1 MHIVK
6 FLLNY
11 CNFQARY
18 CIFYSC
24 KKPQNHGRIVI
35 ENRKSQLFARLLF
48 TLCLPSLSLSLSH
61 ALSLSVSSS
70 VPPAGCWIQI
80 NISICVNNEH
90 FDSCPTN
97 DNHIQNT
104 VRYQQKES
112 GKPRESVSKSVLR
125 EVLRTQSFKRS
136 NSSKHITKTLQKS

>member
-1 MHIVK
+1 MFKLSSKKIQLTILISWHDTVYHQK
-6 FLLNY
+6 
-11 CNFQARY
+11 C
-18 CIFYSC
+18 YSC

-48 TLCLPSLSLSLSH
+48 TLCLPSLSLSH

-112 GKPRESVSKSVLR
+112 GKPRERVIISIER
-125 EVLRTQSFKRS
+125 RS
-136 NSSKHITKTLQKS
+136 LAHSEL